1 MAMAGPYL
9 VTRYTVRYSP
19 APDPAWCRPR
29 HETLF
34 PYLQTRQNC
43 PHTPW
48 SGDAITWI
56 TRDWAA
62 DHFDHLLVF
71 VADGAEPVMAGH
83 NVELAAVFAHSNIAA
98 SEMTQVKRRLFKVGN
113 HIAWSHLQ
121 SAPLL
126 MIRPSSA
133 LQRPQLRAGS
143 VAQWPPPPP
152 GPPTLTTPRL
162 RRAVSSARSRL
173 KINMVTSDYNELIN
187 NPVWE
192 NFSRLTL
199 TSPTQYPDTLIV
211 FVFQ

>member
-1 MAMAGPYL
+1 
-9 VTRYTVRYSP
+9 
-19 APDPAWCRPR
+19 
-29 HETLF
+29 
-34 PYLQTRQNC
+34 
-43 PHTPW
+43 
-48 SGDAITWI
+48 
-56 TRDWAA
+56 
-62 DHFDHLLVF
+62 
-71 VADGAEPVMAGH
+71 MAGH

-98 SEMTQVKRRLFKVGN
+98 SEMTRVKRRLFKVGN

-143 VAQWPPPPP
+143 VAQWLPPPP

-187 NPVWE
+187 NPV
-192 NFSRLTL
+192 
-199 TSPTQYPDTLIV
+199 
-211 FVFQ
+211 